1 MFILTARNWPIAQ
14 VTLTKLFNFSEP
26 QVPYLQNVD
35 NNPYLNYE
43 DKLRKRA
50 RAMVKLGQWFHAL
63 AHPVC
68 SKHMAVIEYKTKK
81 ERKKE
86 TTIMVKNNVSLY
98 TRKNNTKHYVGL
110 KSQAFGDLDLGQA
123 LAAGNL
129 SRNDV

>member
-1 MFILTARNWPIAQ
+1 
-14 VTLTKLFNFSEP
+14 
-26 QVPYLQNVD
+26 
-35 NNPYLNYE
+35 
-43 DKLRKRA
+43 
-50 RAMVKLGQWFHAL
+50 
-63 AHPVC
+63 
-68 SKHMAVIEYKTKK
+68 MAVIEYKTKK

-98 TRKNNTKHYVGL
+98 TRKNNTKYYVGL